1 MPKLAFE
8 RRRLVPNESAL
19 TIEAT
24 PHDVM
29 TEEITIVATAT
40 IRAGNVVHSPDKT
53 EGANEETIPTTT
65 VITTGIVPSA
75 TTLIS
80 HDEPYAIYVKNPARV
95 ELGAVSAMVE
105 ETISNAEIEIAVV
118 VVKPST
124 ITIGHALNVRILI
137 SHSVNNA
144 TVVKHPAREAVVDD
158 QIQVL
163 RVEAIVTEMV
173 AEAEAAAEAIVTETV
188 AEAVT
193 EDRLIEAAVTAE
205 AEIAVVIIARPK
217 ESARATLITAHLVI
231 YSHVNL
237 NVKTRTEGVE
247 ILEC

>member
-1 MPKLAFE
+1 MEFE

-19 TIEAT
+19 RIEAT

-29 TEEITIVATAT
+29 AKEITIVATAT

-65 VITTGIVPSA
+65 VITTGIVQSA
-75 TTLIS
+75 TIQIS

-163 RVEAIVTEMV
+163 RVAAIVTEMV

-205 AEIAVVIIARPK
+205 AETAVVIIARPK

-231 YSHVNL
+231 YSRANL

-247 ILEC
+247 LLEC